1 MDPHE
6 SVLVMSLSGIPKEE
20 PESFVFVCEESS
32 AQVSEELGTQA
43 IGRDSV
49 AVPSIIHEATTAYEE
64 NSADMKSSDGYPQQ
78 QRRDSEVSDML
89 NEFLTW
95 ETTNIPDER
104 QIKSTNKLQ
113 QVMPGNEDVIP
124 DDQQKEASSV
134 SRNLPDMVHESEEK
148 AKQNKSFSE
157 TNKIAIKRFGSTAN
171 LEQLPSPVLSP
182 VSEDAARSNKILNES
197 KIQLELAPLPTF
209 TPGRKKQFESTS
221 LLEMELSV
229 VSTPGNDEGSSVY
242 PIIAGQTPGV
252 EMANRHTDA
261 TPGGEVSSEVSDPSI
276 ADDTS
281 EELLPKKSGDCDLLF
296 PYRIL
301 LTLCTSSLLALAI
314 LCFIFYP
321 KPVELCLKLSLSDE
335 EILEKR
341 LDDEGNY
348 NLNLTNP
355 NSIDV
360 HIHGLEISAYYGGVA
375 EENRLL
381 NAEKMDY
388 HIPAHSTLTSNHTYA
403 FAQDCTDAVPLT
415 TLHGCHNEYRAHITY
430 DIVTSFKACILSFV
444 CHERIVSKSYYKSF
458 CPEDE
463 MVCTKL
469 ELFQFD

>member
-1 MDPHE
+1 MQ
-6 SVLVMSLSGIPKEE
+6 L
-20 PESFVFVCEESS
+20 
-32 AQVSEELGTQA
+32 
-43 IGRDSV
+43 
-49 AVPSIIHEATTAYEE
+49 
-64 NSADMKSSDGYPQQ
+64 
-78 QRRDSEVSDML
+78 
-89 NEFLTW
+89 
-95 ETTNIPDER
+95 
-104 QIKSTNKLQ
+104 
-113 QVMPGNEDVIP
+113 
-124 DDQQKEASSV
+124 
-134 SRNLPDMVHESEEK
+134 
-148 AKQNKSFSE
+148 QNKSFLE
-157 TNKIAIKRFGSTAN
+157 THKIASKLRYESTIN
-171 LEQLPSPVLSP
+171 LEELSSPVLTPSG
-182 VSEDAARSNKILNES
+182 EDVACGNKICGES
-197 KIQLELAPLPTF
+197 TMQLELVPKPIP
-209 TPGRKKQFESTS
+209 TPGGKKQFESTNHV
-221 LLEMELSV
+221 ELV
-229 VSTPGNDEGSSVY
+229 PLPVFTPGNDEASSVS
-242 PIIAGQTPGV
+242 PIGEGLTPGI
-252 EMANRHTDA
+252 ETAIRSTNA
-261 TPGGEVSSEVSDPSI
+261 TPAGECSSEISDPSV
-276 ADDTS
+276 ADDIS
-281 EELLPKKSGDCDLLF
+281 EELSLKKEGDCDRIW

-301 LTLCTSSLLALAI
+301 LTLCTLSLLALLI